1 MASQKDPQKDFCLF
15 SSLNF
20 KSNFS
25 ELVCFLEGRWSALK
39 ALTLSKAENPK
50 GKTIELPHHSSD
62 LSLTFL

>member
-1 MASQKDPQKDFCLF
+1 MASQKDPHKDFCLF

-25 ELVCFLEGRWSALK
+25 GLVCFLEGRWSALK

-50 GKTIELPHHSSD
+50 GKRPLNCHITQV
-62 LSLTFL
+62 TFP